1 VPFALFDRVPDP
13 LQDAAGLVER
23 SWRRREI
30 ENYVCSRQVLL
41 AWARRAASE
50 RAELPLFSH
59 QWVEAME
66 ASIDEV
72 EKAMATLGK
81 GSPWSPDTKVSDD
94 FLDPVFV
101 AFFKRLN
108 LPNLLRKT
116 DYHVL
121 AQHLRAEDL
130 APEISEVLDDFE
142 AVAARAKPVAE

>member
-1 VPFALFDRVPDP
+1 
-13 LQDAAGLVER
+13 
-23 SWRRREI
+23 
-30 ENYVCSRQVLL
+30 
-41 AWARRAASE
+41 
-50 RAELPLFSH
+50 
-59 QWVEAME
+59 ME

-72 EKAMATLGK
+72 ENTMATLGK

-94 FLDPVFV
+94 FLNPVFA

-130 APEISEVLDDFE
+130 APEISAVLDAFE
-142 AVAARAKPVAE
+142 AVASRAKPVTE

>member
-1 VPFALFDRVPDP
+1 
-13 LQDAAGLVER
+13 
-23 SWRRREI
+23 
-30 ENYVCSRQVLL
+30 
-41 AWARRAASE
+41 
-50 RAELPLFSH
+50 
-59 QWVEAME
+59 ME

-101 AFFKRLN
+101 AFFKRLK

-130 APEISEVLDDFE
+130 DPEISEVLDDFE
-142 AVAARAKPVAE
+142 RIAARAKPVAE